1 MNILKGLLILF
12 AILVIALIAIK
23 ITGVILSWL
32 IPTLAT
38 FIVLAAIVVV
48 IMFLYRKLRT

>member
-1 MNILKGLLILF
+1 MNILKGLLIIF
-12 AILVIALIAIK
+12 GILVLALIAIK
-23 ITGVILSWL
+23 IAGVILSWL

-38 FIVLAAIVVV
+38 FIVLAVIVVV

>member
-1 MNILKGLLILF
+1 
-12 AILVIALIAIK
+12 
-23 ITGVILSWL
+23 LSWL

>member
-1 MNILKGLLILF
+1 MAILKGLLIIF
-12 AILVIALIAIK
+12 AILIVALIAIK
-23 ITGVILSWL
+23 IAGVILSWL

-38 FIVLAAIVVV
+38 FIVLAAIVLL

>member
-1 MNILKGLLILF
+1 MNILKGLLIIF
-12 AILVIALIAIK
+12 GILVLALIAIK
-23 ITGVILSWL
+23 IAGILLSWL
-32 IPTLAT
+32 IPTLAI

>member
-1 MNILKGLLILF
+1 MNILKGLLIIF
-12 AILVIALIAIK
+12 AILVLALIAIK
-23 ITGVILSWL
+23 IAGVILSWL

-38 FIVLAAIVVV
+38 FIALAVIVVV

>member
-12 AILVIALIAIK
+12 AIIVLALIAIK
-23 ITGVILSWL
+23 IAGVILSWL

-38 FIVLAAIVVV
+38 FIVLAVIVVA
-48 IMFLYRKLRT
+48 IMFLYRKLQT

>member
-1 MNILKGLLILF
+1 MNILKGLLIIF
-12 AILVIALIAIK
+12 GILVLALIAIK
-23 ITGVILSWL
+23 VAGVILSWL

-38 FIVLAAIVVV
+38 FIVLAAIVVL

>member
-1 MNILKGLLILF
+1 MNILKGLLIIF
-12 AILVIALIAIK
+12 AILVLALIVIK
-23 ITGVILSWL
+23 IAGVILSWL

-38 FIVLAAIVVV
+38 FIVLAVIVMV